1 VGGPVIEA
9 THAVVLLIVLLASSA
24 IGLFIRPLLAERLR
38 DREALEVVQ
47 LVITML
53 VTFAALVLSLLTT
66 SAKASFDSVSND
78 LRGFATEFIQLNRLL
93 VEYGDQAQPIRGM
106 LRSYTAS
113 AIASTWR
120 NEPAPPGDYYP
131 KGLPRLGSDAQL
143 ENSALGEKLG
153 QVELRIRE
161 LQPGDALH
169 QRLVADLLAQ
179 FERLATQ
186 RWKLIEEAHTSISAP
201 FLLILD
207 FWLVIV
213 FLSFGLTGPR
223 NAVSGTI
230 IVLGAIS
237 IASAMF
243 VILELDGPF
252 TGLLTVS
259 SQPLRDALA
268 HLNQ

>member
-1 VGGPVIEA
+1 MSETA
-9 THAVVLLIVLLASSA
+9 NAVVLLIVLLASSA
-24 IGLFIRPLLAERLR
+24 VGLFTRPLLAERLR

-66 SAKASFDSVSND
+66 SAKTSFDVTGND
-78 LRGFATEFIQLNRLL
+78 LRGFSTELIQLNRLL
-93 VEYGDQAQPIRGM
+93 VEYGADGQPIRQM
-106 LRSYTAS
+106 LRSYTAAS
-113 AIASTWR
+113 IASTWR
-120 NEPAPPGDYYP
+120 NEPAPPGNYYP

-143 ENSALGEKLG
+143 ESSSLGERLG
-153 QVELRIRE
+153 RVELRIRE
-161 LQPGDALH
+161 LQPGDGLH
-169 QRLVADLLAQ
+169 RRLAADLLDQ
-179 FERLATQ
+179 FERLATL
-186 RWKLIEEAHTSISAP
+186 RWKLIEEAHSSISTP

-243 VILELDGPF
+243 VILELDGAF

-259 SQPLRDALA
+259 SQPMRDALA
-268 HLNQ
+268 HLSS